1 MPMELLFSLAESPLP
16 VTIDKPCDIDK
27 LRVIAAAQLV
37 QARLPEVG
45 AAKQTAEVLSIT
57 AQGRAALAKTY
68 PHHAFH
74 FAPLAPAAASGRSD
88 WPASDGSYRLER
100 DTGKTTLDS

>member
-1 MPMELLFSLAESPLP
+1 MPMELLFSLAQSPLP

-37 QARLPEVG
+37 EARLPEVG
-45 AAKQTAEVLSIT
+45 AAEQTAEVLAIS
-57 AQGRAALAKTY
+57 AQGRAALVKAY
-68 PHHAFH
+68 PHHDFH
-74 FAPLAPAAASGRSD
+74 FGPAVLASAVGRSD